1 MWLGIRTNLLEV
13 TNSFQVVVVRHA
25 QSDSKQQINYIL
37 KINVDIKL
45 IFWMWLVIHKYIY
58 LIQSIIWDGFGQA
71 HLGMPKVIPITKS
84 A

>member
-1 MWLGIRTNLLEV
+1 MWLGIHTNLLDV
-13 TNSFQVVVVRHA
+13 TNSFQVGVVRHA
-25 QSDSKQQINYIL
+25 QSDSKQINYIL

-45 IFWMWLVIHKYIY
+45 IFLMWLVIHKYIY

-71 HLGMPKVIPITKS
+71 HLSMPKVIPITKS